1 MTRFEPIRDAHI
13 MDLTFGYTLELD
25 DINDDL
31 PTLII
36 VCDCTQLAFLIV
48 RNRVQQDVV
57 GPPYLV
63 GNNIP

>member
-1 MTRFEPIRDAHI
+1 MAP
-13 MDLTFGYTLELD
+13 TFGYTLELD